1 MNHESIDQK
10 DLFGMGEEGA
20 DGRAKE
26 GFGFFHFEEVK
37 RSRGEAEVA
46 MMRWRA
52 CEQLRN

>member
-20 DGRAKE
+20 DGRAEE